1 MLTPK
6 QKETLQR
13 IIDLEPFHIDM
24 TNFCSEDKVLQEHV
38 CGTTYCI
45 AGRLAHL
52 DEYPEEYRGV
62 WGEEFNYDLYSAS
75 LLDSNREIPGLWSYL
90 FDPCWPDDLESA
102 KDRAR
107 YVLEN
112 ERLPHDF

>member
-13 IIDLEPFHIDM
+13 IIDLEPFHINM
-24 TNFCSEDKVLQEHV
+24 TAFCSEDKVLQEHT

-52 DEYPEEYRGV
+52 DNYPDEYRDSPH
-62 WGEEFNYDLYSAS
+62 EDFNYDAYSTDI
-75 LLDSNREIPGLWSYL
+75 LDDSKGIQGLWTYL
-90 FDPCWPDDLESA
+90 FDPGWPDDLESA